1 MHLQP
6 VYEGLS
12 AIGAHTQRVLFDA
25 GFLPDVSHYLTHTP
39 QWFCFECLIRQR

>member
-1 MHLQP
+1 MHLKL

-25 GFLPDVSHYLTHTP
+25 GFLPDVSHYITHTL
-39 QWFCFECLIRQR
+39 QWFCFEYFIRQR